1 MNVMSPPN
9 RAISS
14 AKTQR
19 GASSVHVRKGT
30 SFKKMG
36 EAAKVTNK
44 QLQKLNVSWA
54 NTNPGTFK

>member
-9 RAISS
+9 LAISS
-14 AKTQR
+14 AKTQK
-19 GASSVHVRKGT
+19 GASSAHVRKGT

-44 QLQKLNVSWA
+44 QFIAETWCFMGKY
-54 NTNPGTFK
+54 